1 MQIANWLSNSVEPD
15 KWQFIVRPWVIKFAW
30 TELKRAKIK
39 SVEDKIIFNVRSC
52 SNLSICIYV
61 ERCQYNSTLYL
72 LISAVVFD
80 SHVEFLKLVLE
91 VLLQTKTRI
100 IKWRKSVILVYK
112 YFFKENEMYY
122 TPFNLWISG
131 KKNTNLLSTYCKIIR
146 STHAMLGFYAFLGR
160 ILVLV

>member
-72 LISAVVFD
+72 LICCFWQSCWIAQAGFGSFITNKNKNHKMKKVY
-80 SHVEFLKLVLE
+80 
-91 VLLQTKTRI
+91 
-100 IKWRKSVILVYK
+100 VILVYK
-112 YFFKENEMYY
+112 YLFKENKMYY

-131 KKNTNLLSTYCKIIR
+131 KKNTNLLSTYCKTIW